1 MIVCGFGIAN
11 PPACAY
17 DARPDDAGSLDRV
30 PYTRP
35 QRKAM
40 RGKMS
45 AVASIVTAS

>member
-1 MIVCGFGIAN
+1 MIVCTFGIPD

-17 DARPDDAGSLDRV
+17 DARPDDAGSLDRA

-45 AVASIVTAS
+45 AVASVVIAS